1 MLQSDFLHLMHW
13 NLIVLFAV
21 TFYFVDITD
30 ALSND
35 FRPLTRFLYQQRT
48 HVRTRHIELTKLCC

>member
-1 MLQSDFLHLMHW
+1 MHW

-35 FRPLTRFLYQQRT
+35 FRPLTHFLYQQRT